1 MSFPSS
7 PEQSRHGLER
17 IRVVLSR
24 TSHPG
29 NIGSAARAMKT
40 MGLSRLV
47 LVDPRVAQPSLDPE
61 ARALATGGIDV
72 LERAQLC
79 STLEQALEGAV
90 LAVAFSARPRD
101 LSHEALDVRSIAREA
116 VEAVGG
122 SAGGSDVALVF
133 GNESAGLS
141 NHDVLLCN
149 RLAHIP
155 CDPKNGSLNLAA
167 AVQVAA
173 YEIRM
178 AALGAP
184 QERVTGGRRAYE
196 PATLDEV
203 EQLYAHFESSLRVT
217 GFLDPGKPKRLMER
231 LRRLFGRADLEREE
245 VNILRGMLSA
255 WDDALKKVGQRPP
268 DEQPPKA

>member
-1 MSFPSS
+1 MSLS
-7 PEQSRHGLER
+7 PIPEEPRLER

-47 LVDPRVAQPSLDPE
+47 LVEPRVAQPSLDPE
-61 ARALATGGIDV
+61 ARAIATGGIDV
-72 LERAQLC
+72 LERAEIC
-79 STLEQALEGAV
+79 ASLEQALQGAV

-101 LSHEALDVRSIAREA
+101 LSHEALDVRSVAQEVVRESR
-116 VEAVGG
+116 E
-122 SAGGSDVALVF
+122 SEVALVF
-133 GNESAGLS
+133 GNEIAGLS
-141 NHDVLLCN
+141 NHDVMLCN
-149 RLAHIP
+149 RLVHIP

-184 QERVTGGRRAYE
+184 
-196 PATLDEV
+196 
-203 EQLYAHFESSLRVT
+203 
-217 GFLDPGKPKRLMER
+217 
-231 LRRLFGRADLEREE
+231 
-245 VNILRGMLSA
+245 
-255 WDDALKKVGQRPP
+255 
-268 DEQPPKA
+268 